1 MLQNVLGEIKDF
13 VRKTGLD
20 EKRILVLF
28 SGGKDS
34 SLVLYLLKK
43 AGLKVSALTFFHRW
57 SWRETLGWA
66 MNFTRELG
74 VEHYLVD
81 ITNGLLR
88 EVTGR
93 KGPVC
98 INCKKVML
106 WNAKW
111 FAINNGFDVLAKGD
125 NANDKIIGALLD
137 QCEGDI
143 RLCDIPRIGIPF
155 FRPLI
160 KHTAE
165 EVERLAEEAGIRP
178 YRMYEHA
185 RRRQWRE
192 GCPLQYIDREEIV
205 TEKLM
210 DLAYEVNYEVS
221 KIARKRKVRVS
232 VRVPSFEIMCW
243 NCDDETLHEV
253 EEIVRRFKGGLNASA
268 RKAEERRPS

>member
-1 MLQNVLGEIKDF
+1 MITEA
-13 VRKTGLD
+13 VREVREFSRRAGIDK
-20 EKRILVLF
+20 KRILVLF

-34 SLVLYLLKK
+34 SLTLYLLRK
-43 AGLKVSALTFFHRW
+43 AGLNVSALTFFHRW
-57 SWRETLGWA
+57 SWKEPLRWA
-66 MNFTRELG
+66 MGFTRELG

-81 ITNGLLR
+81 ITDGLLR
-88 EVTGR
+88 EVAGR

-111 FAINNGFDVLAKGD
+111 FALNNGFDVLAKGD

-143 RLCDIPRIGIPF
+143 RLCGLPKMGIPF

-160 KHTAE
+160 KYTAE
-165 EVERLAEEAGIRP
+165 EVEALAEEAGIRP
-178 YRMYEHA
+178 YRMYEHS

-205 TEKLM
+205 TPALM
-210 DLAYEVNYEVS
+210 DLAYRVNVEVS
-221 KIARKRKVRVS
+221 RLARKRRVRMS
-232 VRVPSFEIMCW
+232 VRVPSFEVMCW
-243 NCDDETLHEV
+243 GCDGEILREVREIISKFGGDEGE
-253 EEIVRRFKGGLNASA
+253 AST
-268 RKAEERRPS
+268 RKT